1 MKKFIAIIAVVSAIF
16 SSTVASAQNKLVYD
30 RSVNPI
36 IGITVDNIQ
45 NNTIYVV
52 KDQNGNVVKKGT
64 VKQGGKIAIATNNL
78 KSGQYSFE
86 IMGDKYEF
94 VIE

>member
-64 VKQGGKIAIATNNL
+64 VKQGGKISIATNNL